1 MNTWHSKT
9 LFCSWSVFELQEIFV
24 MEEPLGEFILTGLYM
39 TQLTHSENKVLLPNL
54 EISIFQSIS
63 EWLVPDY

>member
-1 MNTWHSKT
+1 MNTRHSET

-24 MEEPLGEFILTGLYM
+24 MEEPLDEFILTGLYM

-54 EISIFQSIS
+54 KISIFQSIS